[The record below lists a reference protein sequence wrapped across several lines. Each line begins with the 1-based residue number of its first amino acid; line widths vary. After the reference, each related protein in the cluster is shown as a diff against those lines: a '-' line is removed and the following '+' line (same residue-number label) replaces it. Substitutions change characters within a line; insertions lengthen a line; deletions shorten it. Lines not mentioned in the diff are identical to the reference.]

1 MVLLRLQTSL
11 VPARREANVG
21 TLCSRPGCADTPL
34 VDLKTKVGV
43 LELMDALPMPVFD
56 TQWGFDDKHAAMA
69 HCAILDVGTRNP
81 SQEASN
87 LHKFA
92 CEELP
97 HQGGQASCQ
106 RLGSAGPAA
115 CPRISRLYPVTNS
128 GNSRRTGCALGSQNG
143 KTPSTEISLVGPRP
157 KLGS

>member
-115 CPRISRLYPVTNS
+115 CPPYFPALPCHQLWQLATNRLCSRISEREDPINRDF
-128 GNSRRTGCALGSQNG
+128 SRRP
-143 KTPSTEISLVGPRP
+143 KTQTW
-157 KLGS
+157 